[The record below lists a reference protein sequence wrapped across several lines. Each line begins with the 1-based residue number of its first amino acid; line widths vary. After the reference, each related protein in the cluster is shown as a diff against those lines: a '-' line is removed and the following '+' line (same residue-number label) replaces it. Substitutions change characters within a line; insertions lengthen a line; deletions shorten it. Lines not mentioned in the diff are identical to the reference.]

1 MIPLGRNARKH
12 GIGGASWFSHGFQ
25 TPVHALWKI
34 ALSVPRAKTSS
45 RLAPH
50 DDASGPDVMTPP
62 SESQP
67 VHPGAHAL
75 CQSAL
80 SGPRAKTSMRL
91 DPQETADGSL
101 VICPPGGAPS
111 ESQLPCHVEPFQDW
125 CQSLLSLPSATR
137 SMRLPPQADASGA
150 DVRLPPRLCQVPHP
164 LFHQLCQMALSAP
177 LTK

>member
-25 TPVHALWKI
+25 TPFHALWKI

-67 VHPGAHAL
+67 VHPGTHAL

-91 DPQETADGSL
+91 DPQETADGSP
-101 VICPPGGAPS
+101 ITPGGGCPIDSHAAQAVPV
-111 ESQLPCHVEPFQDW
+111 QAL
-125 CQSLLSLPSATR
+125 CQTLPSPPTAKT
-137 SMRLPPQADASGA
+137 SSRLTPQAAASGP
-150 DVRLPPRLCQVPHP
+150 DTR
-164 LFHQLCQMALSAP
+164 
-177 LTK
+177 